1 MVSCLRL
8 QPSPSEKPPT
18 NRVGSRLPL
27 RSVCGWTWKLE
38 QITLHMNPG
47 NIQRLHSRLTALCR
61 QQQGPGVRM
70 LILNIIFQMGIYSSL
85 CATFQESTTLCLPS
99 FVCVHVC
106 ACVTNQL
113 IVYFT
118 WKYCINWL
126 GTTAAYHSKLLH
138 SWCNSVRVQKGTR
151 HINKH
156 SVCFLK
162 VYIWYN
168 IKIWQEQDQKLLLP
182 KTP

>member
-1 MVSCLRL
+1 MVWKPLDFHSVVPKILSLYYIASPEAAFIDILDGIMPTAATLSLRETTHQQSGQQAAL
-8 QPSPSEKPPT
+8 K
-18 NRVGSRLPL
+18 
-27 RSVCGWTWKLE
+27 SVCGWTWKLE

-118 WKYCINWL
+118 
-126 GTTAAYHSKLLH
+126 
-138 SWCNSVRVQKGTR
+138 
-151 HINKH
+151 
-156 SVCFLK
+156 
-162 VYIWYN
+162 
-168 IKIWQEQDQKLLLP
+168 
-182 KTP
+182 